1 MVTLMNVMSAA
12 YSAQRIWG
20 RKPDLEELPHIRS
33 TADMAWALWNRVS
46 ASNVKNSTYPQ

>member
-20 RKPDLEELPHIRS
+20 RKADINELPHIRS

-46 ASNVKNSTYPQ
+46 ASDIKNSTCP